1 MRRLHD
7 AARRRMVVA
16 SPPMTPTIVRE
27 RTRAGLRM
35 VEASGFPACIV
46 VARDH
51 HGGQVLAVVS
61 DQEPAATLRGLA
73 RLVLRDSE
81 RQHLSQFLSDRRR
94 RR

>member
-1 MRRLHD
+1 
-7 AARRRMVVA
+7 
-16 SPPMTPTIVRE
+16 
-27 RTRAGLRM
+27 M

-73 RLVLRDSE
+73 RLVLRDGE
-81 RQHLSQFLSDRRR
+81 RRHLSRFLSDRRR
-94 RR
+94 R

>member
-1 MRRLHD
+1 M
-7 AARRRMVVA
+7 
-16 SPPMTPTIVRE
+16 PQIVRE

-51 HGGQVLAVVS
+51 RGGQVLAVVS
-61 DQEPAATLRGLA
+61 ADEPAQLLRGLA

-81 RQHLSQFLSDRRR
+81 RQHLSRFLADRRR
-94 RR
+94 RRR